1 MSKFIVY
8 TRDVT
13 MQTPFS
19 TSIIEFFVTQ
29 FLQLFSIMHMQFAA
43 DVVGCNRDL
52 NTDIISAVDT
62 WNDPNARFNSL
73 DDIQNVVLFQG
84 IFANGRIS
92 CT

>member
-1 MSKFIVY
+1 
-8 TRDVT
+8 
-13 MQTPFS
+13 
-19 TSIIEFFVTQ
+19 
-29 FLQLFSIMHMQFAA
+29 MQFAA